1 MVAQPA
7 AICDPP
13 TALCSLLLFGT
24 ASCSP
29 NWGARPAGASIQP
42 AALCSLPTC
51 GFCKLQSYWE
61 SELNRTNLTAG
72 KNFDVRQW
80 LIAAHPGHFH
90 FELIHREEKRG
101 SPSLLYTAEIRAY
114 LFLAP
119 SL

>member
-1 MVAQPA
+1 
-7 AICDPP
+7 
-13 TALCSLLLFGT
+13 
-24 ASCSP
+24 
-29 NWGARPAGASIQP
+29 
-42 AALCSLPTC
+42 LPTC